1 MTIRSIDHIA
11 LPTSDC
17 AALIEFYRRL
27 GFTVVGESEWRDGS
41 QPFVSLALA
50 DVKINLHDP
59 KLWQNER
66 FTLRGPT
73 ARPGCGD
80 LCFVWAGTVAE
91 ATAIVVAAGGE
102 VVTGPVERIGGRN
115 RGTVSGQSI
124 YTRDPDG
131 NLVELITYP
140 S

>member
-1 MTIRSIDHIA
+1 MSVRSIDHIA
-11 LPTSDC
+11 LPTNDC

-27 GFTVVGESEWRDGS
+27 GFTVVGEAEWRDGS
-41 QPFVSLALA
+41 QPFVSLALDDA
-50 DVKINLHDP
+50 KINLHDP
-59 KLWQNER
+59 KLWHNER

-80 LCFVWAGTVAE
+80 LCFVWTGTVAD
-91 ATAIVVAAGGE
+91 ATALVVSAGGE
-102 VVTGPVERIGGRN
+102 VVTGPVERVGGRGG
-115 RGTVSGQSI
+115 GTASGQSI